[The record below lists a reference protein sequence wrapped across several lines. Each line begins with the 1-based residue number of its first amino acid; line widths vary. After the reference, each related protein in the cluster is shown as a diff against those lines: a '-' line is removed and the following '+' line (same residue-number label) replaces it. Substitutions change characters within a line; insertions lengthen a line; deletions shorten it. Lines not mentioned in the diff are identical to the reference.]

1 MLLHNQWVKEI
12 TRKIRKLEM
21 NDNLKQH
28 IKICGVWLEQCLREC
43 CSFFFLA
50 THAACGISVPQ
61 NREPAPPAL
70 EMQSLNC
77 WTTREV
83 LGMLKL

>member
-43 CSFFFLA
+43 CSFFFW
-50 THAACGISVPQ
+50 
-61 NREPAPPAL
+61 PP
-70 EMQSLNC
+70 MQPVGSQFPKTGNLHPLHWKC
-77 WTTREV
+77 RV
-83 LGMLKL
+83 LTAGPPEKSWEC